1 MNFSWRSPSSA
12 LSRIAAQMVVVVGV
26 LVAGKA
32 WLVWATADVAPT
44 SPRLLVALPQDLLV
58 AAVLGVI
65 LLAGALARSRGLRIG
80 AELVVVLVVLAN
92 CILIMIA
99 REVYGLVTADVEA
112 PHTWEAL
119 RQVLDDYGSP
129 SRYVAL
135 LVIAAAFW
143 IVPALVVGPA
153 RRARGA
159 IVGFFAVGGPLLLA
173 ASVLGTATA
182 STEWADDVFEV
193 GSYRNSPLVHYVGG
207 AFGHNGFAAMR
218 REPPAGLDDIARTLT
233 PLASAAG
240 GRETGGM
247 LEELAGRRFN
257 VVLVVLESVGMTS
270 FDFENPASERHPF
283 LSQIADRSVRFERYS
298 SPAPNSAAALGAIH
312 CSQFQ
317 LPIGLYD
324 GRDRAIEDCRPIARL
339 LEDGGVRTAFFQSTF
354 VGDWI
359 DAPFFEHLQF
369 GLSKDAS
376 RVIAERR
383 SAGKPVDSR
392 HGILQEHETV
402 SELLG
407 WIGDRCARRDPFF
420 GVYYSWAAHAPYPLE
435 HAGRFGSGGSLSA
448 RDRHARLVR
457 LLDEQVARIH
467 DAVAGEDCGRPTVL
481 LVTGD
486 HGEAFEEHPGNRY
499 HVMHVYEENVHVPL
513 VVIAP
518 GLTGRRIDRV
528 ASHVDLAP
536 TILDLML
543 GPESLARGEAPTTPE
558 LHGRP
563 YQGHSLLR
571 PASPRPV
578 FSSSMQGE
586 GRASIRFGSFK
597 LIATPRRSWLFDTDT
612 DPAERQDLTAKDP
625 ELARA
630 LRRAFG
636 GWVGYQLAYQGR
648 S

>member
-12 LSRIAAQMVVVVGV
+12 LSRIAAQMVVVTGV
-26 LVAGKA
+26 LVVAKT

-44 SPRLLVALPQDLLV
+44 SPRMLVALWQEVLLACV
-58 AAVLGVI
+58 LAAI
-65 LLAGALARSRGLRIG
+65 LTAGALTRSRGLRF
-80 AELVVVLVVLAN
+80 AADLVVVLALLVNCVLT
-92 CILIMIA
+92 MIA
-99 REVYGLVTADVEA
+99 REVYGLVTADADV
-112 PHTWEAL
+112 PRTWEAL
-119 RQVLDDYGSP
+119 HGVLADYGSP
-129 SRYVAL
+129 SRYAAL

-143 IVPALVVGPA
+143 IFPALVAGPA

-159 IVGFFAVGGPLLLA
+159 VVGLFAVGWPLLLMVT
-173 ASVLGTATA
+173 VLGAATA
-182 STEWADDVFEV
+182 SAEWADDVFEV
-193 GSYRNSPLVHYVGG
+193 GSFRNNALFHYAGG
-207 AFGHNGFAAMR
+207 FLGHYGFASME
-218 REPPAGLDDIARTLT
+218 REPPAGLDDIARALM

-240 GRETGGM
+240 GRETGGV

-283 LSQIADRSVRFERYS
+283 FSRIADRSVRFERYS

-312 CSQFQ
+312 CSQLQ
-317 LPIGLYD
+317 LPIGLYS
-324 GRDRAIEDCRPIARL
+324 GEDRAIEDCRSIARL
-339 LEDGGVRTAFFQSTF
+339 LEQGGIRTALFQSTF

-359 DAPFFEHLQF
+359 DAPFFDHLHF
-369 GLSKDAS
+369 GTLKDAS
-376 RVIAERR
+376 RVIAERGASGR
-383 SAGKPVDSR
+383 PVDSR

-402 SELLG
+402 TELIG
-407 WIGDRCARRDPFF
+407 WVDERCTRREPFF

-435 HAGRFGSGGSLSA
+435 HAGRFGSGGSLSP

-457 LLDEQVARIH
+457 LLDEQVERIH
-467 DAVAGEDCGRPTVL
+467 DALAGEDCGRPTVL

-513 VVIAP
+513 IVVAP
-518 GLTGRRIDRV
+518 GLTARRIDRV
-528 ASHVDLAP
+528 ASHIDLAP
-536 TILDLML
+536 TILDLEL
-543 GPESLARGEAPTTPE
+543 GPESLRLGEAPESPD
-558 LHGRP
+558 LPGRP

-571 PASPRPV
+571 PAEPRPV
-578 FSSSMQGE
+578 FSASMQGE

-597 LIATPRRSWLFDTDT
+597 LIATPKRSWLFDTDA
-612 DPAERQDLTAKDP
+612 DPGERHDLTTSQP

-630 LRRAFG
+630 LRSAFG
-636 GWVGYQLAYQGR
+636 SWVSYQLAYQGR

>member
-1 MNFSWRSPSSA
+1 MNSLRRSLSSA
-12 LSRIAAQMVVVVGV
+12 LPRIAAQMIVVLGV
-26 LVAGKA
+26 LVAAKA
-32 WLVWATADVAPT
+32 WLVWAVADVAPT
-44 SPRLLVALPQDLLV
+44 SPRMLVALRQDLLV
-58 AAVLGVI
+58 AVVLGAI
-65 LLAGALARSRGLRIG
+65 LLAGALARSRAVRIG
-80 AELVVVLVVLAN
+80 SEVVVAFAVLAN
-92 CILIMIA
+92 CVLIMIA
-99 REVYGLVTADVEA
+99 REVYGLITADVDA
-112 PHTWEAL
+112 PHTSEAL
-119 RQVLDDYGSP
+119 RGVLDEYGSP

-143 IVPALVVGPA
+143 IFPALVAGPA

-159 IVGFFAVGGPLLLA
+159 VLAAFAAGGPLLLV

-182 STEWADDVFEV
+182 SAKWADDVFEV
-193 GSYRNSPLVHYVGG
+193 GSFRNSPLVHYVGG
-207 AFGHNGFAAMR
+207 VFGHYGFATMERGPA
-218 REPPAGLDDIARTLT
+218 AGLDDIARTLT

-240 GRETGGM
+240 GREAGGV
-247 LEELAGRRFN
+247 LEELDGQRFN
-257 VVLVVLESVGMTS
+257 VILVVLESVGMTA
-270 FDFENPASERHPF
+270 FDFDDPASERHPF
-283 LSQIADRSVRFERYS
+283 FSRIADRSTLFQRYS
-298 SPAPNSAAALGAIH
+298 SPAPNSAAALGAIN

-324 GRDRAIEDCRPIARL
+324 GRTKASEDCRPVAHL
-339 LEDGGVRTAFFQSTF
+339 LEKGGVRTAFFQSTF

-359 DAPFFEHLQF
+359 DQPFFDRLQF
-369 GLSKDAS
+369 GITKDGS

-383 SAGKPVDSR
+383 ASGKPVDSR
-392 HGILQEHETV
+392 NGILQEHETV

-407 WIGDRCARRDPFF
+407 WIDERCKRREPFF

-435 HAGRFGSGGSLSA
+435 HAGRFASKGTLSPH
-448 RDRHARLVR
+448 DRHARLVR
-457 LLDEQVARIH
+457 LLDEQVERIH
-467 DAVAGEDCGRPTVL
+467 DAVAGEACGRPTVL

-513 VVIAP
+513 LVIAP

-528 ASHVDLAP
+528 ASHADLAP

-543 GPESLARGEAPTTPE
+543 GPESLRLAEAPRSPD
-558 LHGRP
+558 LPGRP

-571 PASPRPV
+571 PAAPRPV

-597 LIATPRRSWLFDTDT
+597 LIATPHRFWLFDTDA
-612 DPAERQDLTAKDP
+612 DPAERKDLTASHP

-630 LRRAFG
+630 LRSAFG
-636 GWVGYQLAYQGR
+636 GWVTYQLAYQGR